1 MSRFESVQR
10 PSVIGFLIVLEI
22 VIGPTNSSQSD
33 TIQVKSSHIVKLTD
47 WCYKLDYIYLG
58 TSRKEMK
65 EIRPIRIT
73 KIAPV

>member
-33 TIQVKSSHIVKLTD
+33 TLQVKSPFLVKQTD
-47 WCYKLDYIYLG
+47 
-58 TSRKEMK
+58 
-65 EIRPIRIT
+65 
-73 KIAPV
+73 